1 MADAQIDELNRQV
14 SSLRSDVDSL
24 LAGRRCMSITLT
36 DQPMTQL
43 TVNGTMDEDDYTQ
56 LCVEVQQLADDVA
69 EIREALL
76 FIVDKL
82 KV

>member
-1 MADAQIDELNRQV
+1 MLGAPHVGAYELSQV
-14 SSLRSDVDSL
+14 RADVDSL
-24 LAGRRCMSITLT
+24 LRAHRGLHIELT
-36 DQPMTQL
+36 RSPMTQL
-43 TVNGTMDEDDYTQ
+43 TVNGTMDADDYTQ